1 MSNDLDSKTKEELID
16 IINEKNDEIEELQ
29 QDLEGKNDDIESLEC
44 EIRDLEGESV
54 DIVDL
59 ELISKSSFDSGYL
72 SGVKGDSQ
80 LKAWLNHKIG
90 ARI

>member
-44 EIRDLEGESV
+44 EIRYV

-72 SGVKGDSQ
+72 SGVNGDSQ